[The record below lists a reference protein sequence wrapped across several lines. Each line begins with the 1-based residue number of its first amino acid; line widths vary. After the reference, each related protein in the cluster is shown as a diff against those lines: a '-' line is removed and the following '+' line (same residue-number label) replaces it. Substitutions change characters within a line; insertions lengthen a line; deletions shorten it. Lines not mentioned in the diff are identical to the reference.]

1 MFLSDTYF
9 VRDILKYFFLIYFF
23 PSIFKS
29 PNFAIFKKNSY
40 LLFKKFFIP
49 VFDIILFILFILG
62 ILAGVKIASYE
73 CEKFSDEKLVRVIA
87 LSHVLQVNNNND
99 IKKSDN
105 DLLTAYCNQYNEEIT
120 VEEMSSCLQKY
131 QVEVDRYVGK
141 YDEED

>member
-1 MFLSDTYF
+1 M
-9 VRDILKYFFLIYFF
+9 
-23 PSIFKS
+23 
-29 PNFAIFKKNSY
+29 
-40 LLFKKFFIP
+40 
-49 VFDIILFILFILG
+49 
-62 ILAGVKIASYE
+62 
-73 CEKFSDEKLVRVIA
+73 IA

-131 QVEVDRYVGK
+131 QVEVDRYVWK